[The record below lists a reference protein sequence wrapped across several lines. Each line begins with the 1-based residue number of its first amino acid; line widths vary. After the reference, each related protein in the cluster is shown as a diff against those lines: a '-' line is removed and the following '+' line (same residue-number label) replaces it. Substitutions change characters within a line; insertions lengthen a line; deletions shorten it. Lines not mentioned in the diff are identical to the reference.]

1 MSCKKS
7 LTDNSRNRLYWRS
20 TGTAPPV
27 LMMAGQKGSDTV
39 SKQTAKVIAAAVNL
53 LEQADEILKRA
64 RAAEVAEYDSLP
76 ESVQM
81 SERGWA
87 LLGRIRILDEFI
99 GELYLYDLQ
108 GLIDR
113 PDRC

>member
-27 LMMAGQKGSDTV
+27 LMMAGQKGSDTMSDKSV
-39 SKQTAKVIAAAVNL
+39 KQIGVAVNL
-53 LEQADEILKRA
+53 LRQADEILKWA
-64 RAAEVAEYDSLP
+64 RAAEIAEYDSLP
-76 ESVQM
+76 EGVQM
-81 SERGWA
+81 SERGCT
-87 LLGRIRILDEFI
+87 LMGRIRILDEFI
-99 GELYLYDLQ
+99 GELYLHDLQ
-108 GLIDR
+108 GLVDR